1 MGGGEIT
8 PLGWGEVIKNVQ
20 QSLTFLVTGPFYCL
34 KNYCKPQRA
43 CFFFVIISIDIY
55 IRN

>member
-43 CFFFVIISIDIY
+43 CFFFCDYIY
-55 IRN
+55 